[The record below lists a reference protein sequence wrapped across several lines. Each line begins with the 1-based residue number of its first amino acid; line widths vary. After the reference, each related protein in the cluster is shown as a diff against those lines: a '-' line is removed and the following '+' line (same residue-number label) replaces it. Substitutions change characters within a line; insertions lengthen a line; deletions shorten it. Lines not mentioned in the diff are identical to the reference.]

1 MARYQLRRV
10 FPLSNSSF
18 TITRLLFSPDSA
30 KSIRL
35 LIGQRVHTAED
46 YIRYTKPYSDRIWQ
60 NATLRLTVVDGDCN
74 ENPDVT
80 GSTSRYQSHSSYSD
94 MSSNNGDT
102 QSYLPEQPI
111 PISYIPPP
119 PILFPSYSVPASTPR
134 AQPTCLNGAGS
145 TLNHSPC
152 CSVEAGKREIQ
163 VLIDT
168 FMRDLD
174 KIVTSNFPVQDSRV
188 TSDQSQQDP
197 EQESTYPRSCARCKR
212 CTKGLQFYCDQCG
225 VDVVRYLTTSMDIN
239 T

>member
-10 FPLSNSSF
+10 FLLGKASF
-18 TITRLLFSPDSA
+18 SITRLLFSPKSA
-30 KSIRL
+30 ESIRL
-35 LIGQRVHTAED
+35 LIGG
-46 YIRYTKPYSDRIWQ
+46 RIWQ
-60 NATLRLTVVDGDCN
+60 DATLRLTVVDGDCD

-102 QSYLPEQPI
+102 QPYIPEQPI

-119 PILFPSYSVPASTPR
+119 PILFPSYSVPSSTPR
-134 AQPTCLNGAGS
+134 AQPTCLNGASS
-145 TLNHSPC
+145 TSNHSPC

-163 VLIDT
+163 VLIDS

-174 KIVTSNFPVQDSRV
+174 KIVTSNFSVQDSRV
-188 TSDQSQQDP
+188 MSNQSQQNS
-197 EQESTYPRSCARCKR
+197 EQESALPRTCARCKR
-212 CTKGLQFYCDQCG
+212 SIKVLPFYCDQCG
-225 VDVVRYLTTSMDIN
+225 VDVVRYLTASMVI